1 VIITKISQAVKTEGR
16 YNVFVDE
23 QYSFS
28 LDESQLVKLNVRKG
42 QELTE
47 EELAKLKD
55 ESEFGKSY
63 IRAVDL
69 ISRRPRSEKEIRDY
83 AWKKQ
88 WSAEIRDR
96 VIERLK
102 ERLYLND
109 EKFAESFVRSRTNT
123 RNFSKRKMQAEL
135 MKKGIQKELMEK
147 VLADSDFDE
156 SESLKNLMAKKR
168 DKYDSTEKLV
178 QYLAR
183 QGFRYDHIKSALD
196 EMQ

>member
-1 VIITKISQAVKTEGR
+1 MIITKISQAVKTEGR